1 MLIILLYT
9 IINQILTKVQLEAY
23 DSMRKVMTGIAEQNL
38 DYISVNDNAI
48 YNTTTDD
55 NRFTD
60 QDNAWGS
67 EQVGTRWWDTS
78 KVRYYD
84 YDS

>member
-1 MLIILLYT
+1 MIHEKSY
-9 IINQILTKVQLEAY
+9 
-23 DSMRKVMTGIAEQNL
+23 TGIAEQNL

-55 NRFTD
+55 NSLI
-60 QDNAWGS
+60 QDNAWGN

-84 YDS
+84 YDQGSNPTEKICGVNYSRQ